1 LIHINTIFVKNK
13 RCCNHAALALVIH
26 LCYMGPKRNK
36 KEMSLKEI
44 IALITLLDDP
54 DETIYSEVRNRFIV
68 LGPPAIPHLE
78 TAWENSFEAL
88 MQKRIETIIHSIQ
101 FEALQ
106 KGLKDWADSES
117 DDLLKGILIIA
128 RYQYPDLDEQKI
140 KKQLSQIKQDVWLEL
155 HDDLTALEKVKII
168 NHILFEVHGFS
179 GNITNYHAPQNS
191 FINNVLESKKG
202 NPLMLSVIYAL
213 VCKEL
218 DIPVYGIN
226 LPQHFVLAYVNDFA
240 NLMDVNNK
248 TLSNNILFYI
258 NPFSKGLIFNQ
269 KDIDQFL
276 KQLNL
281 EADNKYYLPCSNVE
295 IVKRC
300 LNNLVFSY
308 EKLGYA
314 EKLKELK
321 SLENLLS

>member
-1 LIHINTIFVKNK
+1 MAPKKN
-13 RCCNHAALALVIH
+13 
-26 LCYMGPKRNK
+26 
-36 KEMSLKEI
+36 KEMSLKEV

-54 DETIYSEVRNRFIV
+54 DEAIYSEVRNRFIV

-88 MQKRIETIIHSIQ
+88 MQKRIEIIIHSIQ

-106 KGLKDWADSES
+106 KALKDWSITES
-117 DDLLKGILIIA
+117 DDLLKGILLLA
-128 RYQYPDLDEQKI
+128 RYQYPDLDESKVH
-140 KKQLSQIKQDVWLEL
+140 KQIQQIKQDVWLEL
-155 HDDLTALEKVKII
+155 HDDLTALEKVKIV
-168 NHILFEVHGFS
+168 NHILFEVHQFG

-202 NPLMLSVIYAL
+202 NPLMLSVIYAII
-213 VCKEL
+213 CKEL
-218 DIPVYGIN
+218 NIPVYGIN
-226 LPQHFVLAYVNDFA
+226 LPQHFVLAYVNDYA
-240 NLMDVNNK
+240 NLIDVNNK

-258 NPFSKGLIFNQ
+258 NPFSKGLIFSQ

-281 EADNKYYLPCSNVE
+281 DPDNKYYLPCSNIE

-300 LNNLVFSY
+300 LTNLIYSY
-308 EKLGYA
+308 EKLGYM
-314 EKLKELK
+314 EKLDELK
-321 SLENLLS
+321 RLEKLL

>member
-1 LIHINTIFVKNK
+1 MAPRKN
-13 RCCNHAALALVIH
+13 
-26 LCYMGPKRNK
+26 
-36 KEMSLKEI
+36 KEMSLKEV

-54 DETIYSEVRNRFIV
+54 DEQVYSEVRNRFIV

-88 MQKRIETIIHSIQ
+88 MQKRIEIIIHSIQ

-106 KGLKDWADSES
+106 KALKDWNDNES
-117 DDLLKGILIIA
+117 DDLLKGILLLA
-128 RYQYPDLDEQKI
+128 RYQYPDLDESKVY
-140 KKQLSQIKQDVWLEL
+140 KQIAQIKQDVWLEL
-155 HDDLTALEKVKII
+155 NEDLTALEKVKIV
-168 NHILFEVHGFS
+168 NHILFEVHQFG

-202 NPLMLSVIYAL
+202 NPLMLSVIYAII
-213 VCKEL
+213 CKEL

-226 LPQHFVLAYVNDFA
+226 LPQHFVLAYVNDNA
-240 NLMDVNNK
+240 NLIDVNNK
-248 TLSNNILFYI
+248 TLSDNILFYI
-258 NPFSKGLIFNQ
+258 NPFSKGLIFSQ

-281 EADNKYYLPCSNVE
+281 DPDNKYYLPCSNID

-300 LNNLVFSY
+300 INNLVYAY
-308 EKLGYA
+308 EKLGYM
-314 EKLKELK
+314 EKLDELK
-321 SLENLLS
+321 RLDKIL

>member
-1 LIHINTIFVKNK
+1 
-13 RCCNHAALALVIH
+13 
-26 LCYMGPKRNK
+26 
-36 KEMSLKEI
+36 MSLKEV

-54 DETIYSEVRNRFIV
+54 DENIYSEVRNRFII

-106 KGLKDWADSES
+106 KALKTWALEES
-117 DDLLKGILIIA
+117 DDLLKGVLILS
-128 RYQYPDLDEQKI
+128 RYQYPDLDESKI
-140 KKQLSQIKQDVWLEL
+140 RKQLHQIKQDVWLEL

-168 NHILFEVHGFS
+168 NHILFEVHQFS

-213 VCKEL
+213 ICKEL
-218 DIPVYGIN
+218 NIPIYGIN
-226 LPQHFVLAYVNDFA
+226 LPQHFVLAYVNDYA
-240 NLMDVNNK
+240 NLIDVNNK

-258 NPFSKGLIFNQ
+258 NPFSKGLIFSQ

-281 EADNKYYLPCSNVE
+281 EPDNKYYLPCSNID

-300 LNNLVFSY
+300 IHNLVYAY
-308 EKLGYA
+308 EKLGYV
-314 EKLKELK
+314 EKLDELK
-321 SLENLLS
+321 SLEKLL

>member
-1 LIHINTIFVKNK
+1 M
-13 RCCNHAALALVIH
+13 A
-26 LCYMGPKRNK
+26 PKRK
-36 KEMSLKEI
+36 KNEMSLNEV

-54 DETIYSEVRNRFIV
+54 DETVYSEVKNRFIM
-68 LGPPAIPHLE
+68 LGPQAIPHLE
-78 TAWENSFEAL
+78 TAWENSFEVL
-88 MQKRIETIIHSIQ
+88 MQKRIEQIIHSIQ

-106 KGLKDWADSES
+106 KALKNWAEQNN
-117 DDLLKGILIIA
+117 DDLLAGVLLLA
-128 RYQYPDLDEQKI
+128 RYQYPDLDENKV
-140 KKQLSQIKQDVWLEL
+140 KKQLEQIRKDVWIEL

-168 NHILFEVHGFS
+168 NHILFEVHQFS

-213 VCKEL
+213 ICKDL
-218 DIPVYGIN
+218 NIPVYGIN

-240 NLMDVNNK
+240 NLMDPTNK
-248 TLSNNILFYI
+248 SLSNNILFYI
-258 NPFSKGLIFNQ
+258 NPFSKGLIFSQ

-281 EADNKYYLPCSNVE
+281 EPDNKYYLPCTNME
-295 IVKRC
+295 IIKRC
-300 LNNLVFSY
+300 INNLVYAY

-314 EKLKELK
+314 EKLEELK
-321 SLENLLS
+321 KLEKLF